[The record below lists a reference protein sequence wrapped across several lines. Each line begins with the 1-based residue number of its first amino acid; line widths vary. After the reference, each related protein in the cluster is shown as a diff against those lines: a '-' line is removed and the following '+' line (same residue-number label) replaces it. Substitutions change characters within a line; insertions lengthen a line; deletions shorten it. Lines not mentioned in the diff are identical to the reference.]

1 MQKSSLKKVL
11 IISTVLLLVAAMF
24 LAIPV
29 SAAEPNSEETDSSF
43 WGKIGELLSSSS
55 VVIGV
60 IGLGAWAIFRSG
72 SKIFKEGIYFKSEL
86 VSKKEMREFE
96 ESIRQ
101 DMRGYRVE
109 LQKVILDTCL
119 REIKSSMKDL
129 DSIKKDTDMM
139 KELRIKLEHSLK
151 DLDEKYD
158 EIRGFGNQMQALRQK
173 VQKLEIGKDAN
184 EVRRSAE

>member
-1 MQKSSLKKVL
+1 MKNIKMKK
-11 IISTVLLLVAAMF
+11 IILATLTILLLVSF
-24 LAIPV
+24 LTLPI
-29 SAAEPNSEETDSSF
+29 AAEDGEASEGGVWSKL
-43 WGKIGELLSSSS
+43 GNLLSSSS

-96 ESIRQ
+96 ESIRK

-109 LQKVILDTCL
+109 LQKVILDTCM
-119 REIKSSMKDL
+119 REIKSALKDVE
-129 DSIKKDTDMM
+129 SFKKDSDAM
-139 KELRIKLEHSLK
+139 KELKIKLEHSLK
-151 DLDEKYD
+151 DLNEKYD
-158 EIRGFGNQMQALRQK
+158 EIKGFGNNISALQRK
-173 VQKLEIGKDAN
+173 VQKLELGSDSN